1 MFIAALIV
9 LTNSL
14 FNVYE
19 NHENDSIAQ
28 IAVLLHQ
35 HFGECDPLAARYLQI
50 LNSFL
55 KTISD
60 NRSANMATAK
70 EYEQHQDP
78 IENLFKPSMQVPE
91 MAQDPVGANYAAA
104 PQMPTMWNWGSNKL
118 LSGNNMLPDITAPGL
133 TSINDLG
140 GDSVEGLVYPGSEE
154 LLGPDL
160 GPIMEEVIHFDTLWP
175 LDEDTGLYHGNI
187 PMYGTSSFL

>member
-28 IAVLLHQ
+28 VAVLLHQ

-60 NRSANMATAK
+60 NRSANITTK
-70 EYEQHQDP
+70 QYEQHQDP

-91 MAQDPVGANYAAA
+91 MTQDPYAAAA
-104 PQMPTMWNWGSNKL
+104 PQIPMWNWAPKL
-118 LSGNNMLPDITAPGL
+118 HSGDMLPDITASGL